1 MFIEKELQDECLER
15 LVPFIKA
22 YEKKLITFMIC
33 NRVGMEKVLFIGS
46 SCVQRFDKGEMNKFK
61 MQGSWWV
68 KYGYLIRAIFTFING
83 FFCRKF

>member
-1 MFIEKELQDECLER
+1 VFIEKELQDECLER

-33 NRVGMEKVLFIGS
+33 NRVGMEEVLFGGS
-46 SCVQRFDKGEMNKFK
+46 SFVLRFDKGEMNKFK

-68 KYGYLIRAIFTFING
+68 KYGYLIRAIFTLLM
-83 FFCRKF
+83 FFFGGKF